1 MYKNSIP
8 DGTRDLTNEESIKKS
23 KVIKII
29 NNIFNKWGY
38 KEIMTSTIEYYEGF
52 RYEYSG
58 IKEENVYK
66 FFDSKGRILSLR
78 PDMTIPIVR
87 VVSTRFK
94 DINANIRLRYSS
106 NIYRVFEEFTGK
118 RNEYTDCGI
127 ELISKD
133 KEFSDLE
140 VLILAIEA
148 LKEAGSNNFKIEI
161 GEINFLKGAIEELNI
176 EDKEKNILSDLIEK
190 KEIEGLNKFLDKL
203 DIDKKMKIFFKN
215 LPLTFGGGIKT
226 LNKYK
231 DMAFN
236 KKMIESVEYLEVLIK
251 DLKALGYDKY
261 LTFDLGLTPRLS
273 FYTGIIFRGF
283 IEGSGSIVLSGGRYD
298 NLIKNAK
305 KDFGAIGFSINADEV
320 SSILNN
326 ILEKKDKYII
336 KFSEKDKINALNK
349 GFQLREN
356 GFVVEFIPSKDKEN
370 IEIIKEE
377 YYGY

>member
-1 MYKNSIP
+1 MYRNSIP

-23 KVIKII
+23 KVIESI
-29 NNIFNKWGY
+29 NSIFNKWGY
-38 KEIMTSTIEYYEGF
+38 KEVMTSTIEYYEGF

-87 VVSTRFK
+87 LVSTRFK
-94 DINANIRLRYSS
+94 DANSNIRLRYSS

-127 ELISKD
+127 ELISRD

-148 LKEAGSNNFKIEI
+148 LKEAGSNNFKIEV
-161 GEINFLKGAIEELNI
+161 GEINFLKGAIEDLNI

-190 KEIEGLNKFLDKL
+190 KEIEGLNKFLEKL
-203 DIDKKMKIFFKN
+203 DINEEIKEFFRS
-215 LPLTFGGGIKT
+215 LPLIFGDGIEA

-231 DMAFN
+231 KMAFN
-236 KKMIESVEYLEVLIK
+236 NKMMESIEYLEVLIN
-251 DLKALGYDKY
+251 DLKILGYDKY

-336 KFSEKDKINALNK
+336 EFNEKDKIEALKK
-349 GFQLREN
+349 GFELREK

-370 IEIIKEE
+370 IRIIKEE

>member
-1 MYKNSIP
+1 MYSNSIP

-23 KVIKII
+23 KVIKCI
-29 NNIFNKWGY
+29 NNVFDTWGY
-38 KEIMTSTIEYYEGF
+38 KEIITSTIEYYESF

-94 DINANIRLRYSS
+94 DINSNIRLRYSS
-106 NIYRVFEEFTGK
+106 NIYKVFEEFTGK

-127 ELISKD
+127 ELISKE

-140 VLILAIEA
+140 ALIIAIEA
-148 LKEAGSNNFKIEI
+148 LKATGSNNFKIEI
-161 GEINFLKGAIEELNI
+161 GEINFLKGAIEDLNI
-176 EDKEKNILSDLIEK
+176 KDKEKNILSDLIEK
-190 KEIEGLNKFLDKL
+190 KEIESLNKFLEKL
-203 DIDKKMKIFFKN
+203 DINQEIKVFFKK
-215 LPLTFGGGIKT
+215 LPLTFGEGIEV

-231 DMAFN
+231 KMAFN
-236 KKMIESVEYLEVLIK
+236 NKMIQSIEYLEVLIK

-336 KFSEKDKINALNK
+336 EFNEKYKIDALKK
-349 GFQLREN
+349 GFELREK

-370 IEIIKEE
+370 IEVVKEE

>member
-1 MYKNSIP
+1 MYRNSIP

-23 KVIKII
+23 KVIESI
-29 NNIFNKWGY
+29 NSIFNKWGY
-38 KEIMTSTIEYYEGF
+38 KEVMTSTIEYYEGF

-87 VVSTRFK
+87 LVSTRFK
-94 DINANIRLRYSS
+94 DANSNIRLRYSS

-127 ELISKD
+127 ELISRD

-148 LKEAGSNNFKIEI
+148 LKEAGSNNFKIEV
-161 GEINFLKGAIEELNI
+161 GEINFLKGAIEDLNI

-190 KEIEGLNKFLDKL
+190 KEIEGLNKFLEKL
-203 DIDKKMKIFFKN
+203 DINEEIKEFFRS
-215 LPLTFGGGIKT
+215 LPLIFGDGIEA

-231 DMAFN
+231 KMAFN
-236 KKMIESVEYLEVLIK
+236 NKMMESIEYLEVLIN
-251 DLKALGYDKY
+251 DLKILGYDKY

-336 KFSEKDKINALNK
+336 EFNEKDKIEALKK
-349 GFQLREN
+349 GFELREK

-370 IEIIKEE
+370 IKIIKEE